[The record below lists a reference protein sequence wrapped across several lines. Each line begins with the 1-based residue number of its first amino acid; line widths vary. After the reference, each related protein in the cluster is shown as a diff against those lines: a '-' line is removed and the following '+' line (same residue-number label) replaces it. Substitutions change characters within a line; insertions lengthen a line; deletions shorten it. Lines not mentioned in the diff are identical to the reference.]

1 MADAL
6 SMALTEL
13 LRKAEAEPD
22 LDTLREGVRVLTQAL
37 MELEVAQHLGAERVR
52 HVGAQTIP
60 FAERRGSEYF
70 TSGSTAYPRAKARRD
85 SSMPSKREALED
97 AEGADLPDPRAKVKA
112 VLLELQVPR
121 VQAPTLRLQHLNLG
135 AAGTR
140 PSSVPGRETPFGR
153 RMANEVVKRSGMRH
167 GHNSGEYLKGTERST
182 YSALGRRLCEN
193 VGWPTGREPY
203 GHRALV
209 VVRGRESRPHGE
221 GGQVSSITQNR

>member
-1 MADAL
+1 
-6 SMALTEL
+6 
-13 LRKAEAEPD
+13 
-22 LDTLREGVRVLTQAL
+22 
-37 MELEVAQHLGAERVR
+37 
-52 HVGAQTIP
+52 
-60 FAERRGSEYF
+60 
-70 TSGSTAYPRAKARRD
+70 
-85 SSMPSKREALED
+85 MPSKREALED

-203 GHRALV
+203 GHGVPV
-209 VVRGRESRPHGE
+209 VVAGVTTCQGGRESRLQGE
-221 GGQVSSITQNR
+221 AAQVLTIEKER